1 MVALYTML
9 VIRLVLFIS
18 FFCSTSRLPYLANLY
33 SFFKLQNK
41 FNLPCEVLF
50 ISYLPHNRLTKDIK
64 ELYSENYK
72 TLKKESE
79 EDTNNR
85 KHILCSW
92 IGRINIIKMPLLP
105 KAIYTFNAI
114 PIKRPV
120 AYFKELEKYF
130 KNLYGTTKGPV

>member
-79 EDTNNR
+79 EETN
-85 KHILCSW
+85 KWKL

-114 PIKRPV
+114 PIKSLMT
-120 AYFKELEKYF
+120 YFTEAKQIFQKF
-130 KNLYGTTKGPV
+130 IWNHKGRA

>member
-1 MVALYTML
+1 ML

-114 PIKRPV
+114 PIKSLMT
-120 AYFKELEKYF
+120 YFTEAKQIFQKF
-130 KNLYGTTKGPV
+130 IWNHKGRA